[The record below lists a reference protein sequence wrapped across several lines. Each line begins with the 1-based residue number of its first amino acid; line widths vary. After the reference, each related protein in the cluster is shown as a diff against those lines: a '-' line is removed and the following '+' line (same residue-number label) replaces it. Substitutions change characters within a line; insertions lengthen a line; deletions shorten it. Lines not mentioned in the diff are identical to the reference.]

1 MRGNADK
8 KRSAHQPNH
17 QNQSSPSSQIMPI
30 PVQKNAGES
39 PPELLDATGIRIGIA
54 VARFNSDITH
64 KMRDLCLAR
73 LAELGVTED
82 KIHTFETPG
91 SYELPLAARTLLEPP
106 ISADAVIAIG
116 AVIRGETDHY
126 EHIANA
132 ASQGLLRVSDDAQ
145 KPVIF
150 GVLTTNTP
158 QQATDRINQ
167 APGYADAAIEMV
179 NRLTQLRQ
187 RPRPIGIR

>member
-1 MRGNADK
+1 M
-8 KRSAHQPNH
+8 SA
-17 QNQSSPSSQIMPI
+17 IE
-30 PVQKNAGES
+30 KNSGQS
-39 PPELLDATGIRIGIA
+39 PPELLDGTGIRIGIA
-54 VARFNSDITH
+54 LARFNSEITH

-73 LAELGVTED
+73 LAELGVTEER
-82 KIHTFETPG
+82 IHTFETPG

-116 AVIRGETDHY
+116 AVIRGDTDHY

-150 GVLTTNTP
+150 GVLTTETP
-158 QQATDRINQ
+158 QQAADRINQ
-167 APGYADAAIEMV
+167 APGYADAAIEMT
-179 NRLTQLRQ
+179 NRLNQLRQ
-187 RPRPIGIR
+187 RQRPIGIR

>member
-1 MRGNADK
+1 MAAIK
-8 KRSAHQPNH
+8 
-17 QNQSSPSSQIMPI
+17 
-30 PVQKNAGES
+30 KNAGES
-39 PPELLDATGIRIGIA
+39 PAELLDGSGLKIGIA

-64 KMRDLCLAR
+64 KMRNLCVAR

-82 KIHTFETPG
+82 RIHIFETPG

-116 AVIRGETDHY
+116 AVIRGDTDHY

-150 GVLTTNTP
+150 GVLTTDTVE
-158 QQATDRINQ
+158 QAVERIEQ
-167 APGYADAAIEMV
+167 APGYADSAVEMV
-179 NRLTQLRQ
+179 NRIKRLRE
-187 RPRPIGIR
+187 RRRGIGIRP